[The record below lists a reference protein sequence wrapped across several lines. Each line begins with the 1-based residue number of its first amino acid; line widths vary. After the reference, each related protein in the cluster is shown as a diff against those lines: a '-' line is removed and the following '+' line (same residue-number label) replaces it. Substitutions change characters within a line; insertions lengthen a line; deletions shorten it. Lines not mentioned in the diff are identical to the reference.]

1 MTYRVILTANAKGDL
16 RRYYL
21 RAAEHA
27 PVTALRWLSRFEAAL
42 ATLAPQRCS
51 LAPENDA
58 VEEEIRQKGKKG
70 QVQFVRSILRAVP
83 ENWTCPLFRILIPFP
98 VASCFRTLGCT
109 PHWLGSRRK
118 TAGTCQ

>member
-16 RRYYL
+16 RTYYR

-42 ATLAPQRCS
+42 ATLAVNPQRCS

-58 VEEEIRQKGKKG
+58 VDEEIRQFLFGKRSTSVFRALFMIAEG
-70 QVQFVRSILRAVP
+70 EVRVLHIRRAVMD
-83 ENWTCPLFRILIPFP
+83 
-98 VASCFRTLGCT
+98 
-109 PHWLGSRRK
+109 
-118 TAGTCQ
+118 TATRDELYG